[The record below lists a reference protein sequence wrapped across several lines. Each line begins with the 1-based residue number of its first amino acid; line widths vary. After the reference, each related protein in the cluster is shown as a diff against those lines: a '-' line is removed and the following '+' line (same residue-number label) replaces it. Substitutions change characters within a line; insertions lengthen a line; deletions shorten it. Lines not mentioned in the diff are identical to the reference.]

1 MNVGHNIIPWPAMLW
16 LSFLLVA
23 CSVISPEPQVPAVTV
38 IVPPSTL
45 PTTRAAPTP
54 TKIAISPTPV
64 RIQPAVIMASVTPS
78 PASSPSTTS
87 NLCNRAEF
95 INDVT
100 APLGTVYTP
109 GEVFTKTWRIKN
121 ASACYWSAGYSLV
134 LVGGPQMG
142 NTTSIGLPSNIP
154 PGSIVDISINLTAP
168 SIRKYYQSFWKLRDP
183 QGNIFGCGEQS
194 ENPLLVQIEVA
205 GLAPNWSSYKD
216 YGFDFDHPASWN
228 FREEQHYIYL
238 SEGNRTLVI
247 GYKLIE
253 ENVVFSGNIGYPEE
267 ELQTRATVPFLGIII
282 RRQVLLNEKRK
293 VKAVF
298 YNNDRGDP
306 EIRVGGKDPLTGV
319 AHPSLVFNFEV
330 QDSADYAATNIPESF
345 LDVLDSILAS
355 FRWYDG

>member
-1 MNVGHNIIPWPAMLW
+1 MKNGLNAHFWLATLFFSILLGACIVLSPA
-16 LSFLLVA
+16 
-23 CSVISPEPQVPAVTV
+23 PQIPAVTV
-38 IVPPSTL
+38 IVPPSPL
-45 PTTRAAPTP
+45 PIILAAPTP
-54 TKIAISPTPV
+54 TNIVFSPTTV
-64 RIQPAVIMASVTPS
+64 RIQPVAVVPS
-78 PASSPSTTS
+78 ETLLPASLPSTNS
-87 NLCNRAEF
+87 ALCNRAEF

-121 ASACYWSAGYSLV
+121 AGACYWSAGYSLV
-134 LVGGPQMG
+134 LVGGTQMG
-142 NTTSIGLPSNIP
+142 GTTSIGLPPNIP
-154 PGSIVDISINLTAP
+154 PGSMVDISINLTAP

-205 GLAPNWSSYKD
+205 GLAPSWSSHKD
-216 YGFDFDHPASWN
+216 YGFAFNHPASWN

-247 GYKLIE
+247 GYKRIE

-267 ELQTRATVPFLGIII
+267 KLQTRATVPFLGIII
-282 RRQVLLNEKRK
+282 RRQVLLNENRK

-298 YNNDRGDP
+298 YNNDRGHP

-319 AHPSLVFNFEV
+319 AHPSLVFYFEV
-330 QDSADYAATNIPESF
+330 QDPADYAATNIPESF
-345 LDVLDSILAS
+345 QDVLDSILAS
-355 FRWYDG
+355 FRWY

>member
-1 MNVGHNIIPWPAMLW
+1 
-16 LSFLLVA
+16 
-23 CSVISPEPQVPAVTV
+23 
-38 IVPPSTL
+38 
-45 PTTRAAPTP
+45 
-54 TKIAISPTPV
+54 
-64 RIQPAVIMASVTPS
+64 
-78 PASSPSTTS
+78 
-87 NLCNRAEF
+87 
-95 INDVT
+95 
-100 APLGTVYTP
+100 
-109 GEVFTKTWRIKN
+109 
-121 ASACYWSAGYSLV
+121 
-134 LVGGPQMG
+134 
-142 NTTSIGLPSNIP
+142 
-154 PGSIVDISINLTAP
+154 VDISVNLTAP
-168 SIRKYYQSFWKLRDP
+168 STREYYQSFWKLRDP

-228 FREEQHYIYL
+228 FREKQHYIYL

-253 ENVVFSGNIGYPEE
+253 QNVVFSGNIGYLEE
-267 ELQTRATVPFLGIII
+267 ELQTRATVPFLGKII

-298 YNNDRGDP
+298 YNNERGDP
-306 EIRVGGKDPLTGV
+306 EISVGGKDPLTGV
-319 AHPSLVFNFEV
+319 AHPSLVFNFYV